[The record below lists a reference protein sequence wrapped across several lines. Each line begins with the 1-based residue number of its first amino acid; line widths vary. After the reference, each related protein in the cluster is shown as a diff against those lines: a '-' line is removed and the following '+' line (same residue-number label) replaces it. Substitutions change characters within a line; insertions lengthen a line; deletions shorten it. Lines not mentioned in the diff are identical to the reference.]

1 MQLTIYDHCIMSN
14 RKTLGSYDIQHLT
27 HKPLQVVLCEHD
39 ENSIL
44 CQISARC
51 IAWPLLKCSTM

>member
-1 MQLTIYDHCIMSN
+1 MSN

-44 CQISARC
+44 ILEFGT
-51 IAWPLLKCSTM
+51 IEMIEM